1 MVMGDANPANGVA
14 TFVWLGFGAV
24 VTALIRRLALRGP
37 DQNA

>member
-1 MVMGDANPANGVA
+1 
-14 TFVWLGFGAV
+14 VWLGLGAV